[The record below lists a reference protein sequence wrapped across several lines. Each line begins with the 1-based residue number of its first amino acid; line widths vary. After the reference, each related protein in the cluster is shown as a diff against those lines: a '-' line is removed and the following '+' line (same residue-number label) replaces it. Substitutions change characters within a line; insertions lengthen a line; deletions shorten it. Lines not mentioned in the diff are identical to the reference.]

1 MRDFMKFSPR
11 RQRGVTTIEMSIVGG
26 LFFILLLGI
35 IEAGRLMFTW
45 NTLNEVTRRGAR
57 LASVCSVYN
66 PGAIQSAAI
75 FNGRIING
83 LEAAD
88 VQIEYLDSSGG
99 TVTDLVSD
107 FGDIIFVRVSIANS
121 FQYRLLIPFYNQWL
135 NPPEFTTTVVAESLG
150 ISPPGAGTP
159 TC

>member
-1 MRDFMKFSPR
+1 MIFSPR

-57 LASVCSVYN
+57 LASVCPVNN
-66 PGAIQSAAI
+66 PGAIKSAAI

-99 TVTDLVSD
+99 PVADIVSD

-135 NPPEFTTTVVAESLG
+135 TPPDFTTTVVAESLG